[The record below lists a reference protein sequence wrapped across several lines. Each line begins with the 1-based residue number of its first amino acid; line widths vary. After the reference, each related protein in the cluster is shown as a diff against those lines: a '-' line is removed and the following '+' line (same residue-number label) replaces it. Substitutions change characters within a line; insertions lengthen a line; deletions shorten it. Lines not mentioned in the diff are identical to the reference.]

1 LKLFIKYLVS
11 NRCKM
16 AVKEELQKL
25 GFHFVLVDLGEVEV
39 METLSKEQL
48 LLINQGL
55 KKSGLELMDDKK
67 AQCGHVDFISR
78 EIILNCLV

>member
-1 LKLFIKYLVS
+1 
-11 NRCKM
+11 M

-25 GFHFVLVDLGEVEV
+25 GLHFVLVDLGEVEV

-55 KKSGLELMDDKK
+55 KKSGLELIDDKK
-67 AQCGHVDFISR
+67 AQNGHVNFISG